1 MKFDVIVIGGGMGGL
16 TSATKLARHGRRVLL
31 LEKDAHIGGTSHVF
45 KRKGY
50 TFPMGPLSFGYP
62 NKVRQ
67 FLNEMGV
74 SEKIDFHRSH
84 FRLISPLLDIL
95 YSAPFSK
102 LKEQLKKTFPQE
114 DKLDPFFAR
123 FEEIISVV
131 KDVCSRDPEHLKS
144 DRIQAYSGMS
154 SGAFLNQYFSDEHL
168 INFLG
173 SMGTHPPRMSLL
185 NLALMWNVM
194 SIEGIWFPSC
204 GIHGMVESIKQTFL
218 DYGGTLRTGSPV
230 RKIRLKKGSAEGVE
244 CEDGQVHT
252 ASWIVSNADY
262 KSTFFELL
270 DREEIP
276 QRFLGYLEK
285 TPYTQSELCVYLGI
299 DPQKVDFS
307 AMRASHLFYRRAYDP
322 KRTPD
327 LEDFSHREMEICRW
341 SDKMPEFAPDDKAAL
356 VLRIGF
362 PYAHFARFRTGEKRR
377 PAGYKQYKEK
387 LAWALVRTAEHILP
401 GLSSAVEVLEAATPI
416 SYRDWGQ
423 RYQGSIAGWTWD
435 VKSEPTQGGKILVV
449 TPVPGLLMAGIY
461 AASELFMGG
470 VPTAMYTGSLAA
482 DFILKN

>member
-1 MKFDVIVIGGGMGGL
+1 MKYDVIVIGAGMGGL
-16 TSATKLARHGRRVLL
+16 TSAAKLAQRGKKVLL
-31 LEKDAHIGGTSHVF
+31 LEKNPHIGGTSHVF
-45 KRKGY
+45 KRRGY
-50 TFPMGPLSFGYP
+50 TFPMGPMSFGYP
-62 NKVRQ
+62 NKVKQ
-67 FLNEMGV
+67 FLNEMGIV
-74 SEKIDFHRSH
+74 KKIDFYHSH
-84 FRLISPLLDIL
+84 FQLISPLLDIL
-95 YSAPFSK
+95 YSAPFPE
-102 LKEQLKKTFPQE
+102 LKKQLKKAFPQE
-114 DKLDPFFAR
+114 DKIDPFFTR
-123 FEEIISVV
+123 FEEIISFV
-131 KDVCSRDPEHLKS
+131 KDVPSRHQDYLKS
-144 DRIQAYSGMS
+144 DRIQAFSAMS
-154 SGAFLNQYFSDEHL
+154 SGAFLKKYFSHEHL

-204 GIHGMVESIKQTFL
+204 GIHGMTELIKQAFL
-218 DYGGTLRTGSPV
+218 DYGGVLRTGSPA
-230 RKIRLKKGSAEGVE
+230 RKILLKNGSAEGIE
-244 CEDGQVHT
+244 CEDGQVFK

-270 DREEIP
+270 DREEVP
-276 QRFLGYLEK
+276 ERFLGYLEK

-299 DPQKVDFS
+299 DPQKVNFS
-307 AMRASHLFYRRAYDP
+307 AMRASHLFYRDTYDP
-322 KRTPD
+322 QRTPD

-341 SDKMPEFAPDDKAAL
+341 SDKMPEFAPADKAAL

-377 PAGYKQYKEK
+377 PGSYKPYKEK
-387 LAWALVRTAEHILP
+387 LAWALVRTAENILP

-435 VKSEPTQGGKILVV
+435 VKNEPALGGKILVV
-449 TPVPGLLMAGIY
+449 TQVPRLLMTGIY

-470 VPTAMYTGSLAA
+470 VPTAMYTGLLAA
-482 DFILKN
+482 DFILKK